1 MNDTM
6 IGKTF
11 FDRINLLKNLSVLT
25 KLALSTGIFLLVIG
39 FVSYE
44 LLKKWNEDVDT
55 IRSELVG
62 VQYIDPIYQIIQQ
75 LQIHRGQSN
84 AFLNGAP
91 LAREAAETA
100 ARKADQSLVNLLTL
114 IDQQKDPVNI
124 RQNIVDLQESWQRL
138 SQKSFQGPAA
148 DIFAE
153 HSDLI
158 GRFIRTIVLISDR
171 SSLTMDSEFDS
182 LYLVISVA
190 FRNHFLAE
198 ALGKIRGTGTG
209 MIASGNLSKAN
220 LVKLAM
226 LVGTVNIGGV
236 EDSFANIYAANPAL
250 KDQLGATTDSMLE
263 ASRSFMDYTME
274 LVNENITV
282 SSDEFFQAGTKAVNQ
297 IFTSTPKLTA
307 ALTSLLQTRLD
318 TMMVL
323 WTRLVF
329 SLVIGLCISL
339 LVLLVTIVGINRSLK
354 QVVGIFALIEKGKYD
369 NKFFV
374 SSKDELGQLQSA
386 LQRMQATLKD
396 NVEKQQR
403 ISSENIRIRQAL
415 DNVSTGAMVA
425 DDDANIVYINRSAKR
440 LMIENEAKI
449 KRDLPNFNGNELIGK
464 NIDLFHKKPAH
475 QRNLLAGLTGSY
487 DTEIGIS
494 GLTFGLTASPVF
506 DDHGNRIGSVL
517 EWRDRTVEVA
527 IEKEIDQLIESAT
540 NGDLTVRVVL
550 EGKTGFYR
558 KLAEGLNSLLVVS
571 EGVVNETARMF
582 ESLASGNLR
591 QRINTDYKGTF
602 NKLKNDA
609 NATVDKLTDVL
620 SRISDAANTVST
632 AADEI
637 AHGNMDLS
645 QRTEE
650 QASSL
655 EETASSMEQMTGTV
669 KQSAEHAYN
678 VNIAT
683 NEAKK
688 QAQIGGGM
696 VEQTISAIS
705 EINRSSKQI
714 SDIITVIDDIA
725 FQTNLLALNA
735 AVEAARAGEQG
746 RGFAV
751 VASEVR
757 SLAQRSAS
765 AAKEIKD
772 LIRDSVE
779 KVEQGTE
786 LVNESGKTLLEIVTA
801 IEKVSSMIN
810 DISNSA
816 QEQTAGIEQVNQ
828 AVSQM
833 DTMTQQNAALVEQA
847 SAAGQTMAEQA
858 RNMINLIEFFQIENS
873 ATGTQGKRP
882 LKTVSAMPSR
892 KAVNKNPVKTTKSSD
907 EWEDF

>member
-1 MNDTM
+1 MNDTV
-6 IGKTF
+6 IGKTL

-25 KLALSTGIFLLVIG
+25 KLAVSTGILLLLVGVIS
-39 FVSYE
+39 FE
-44 LLKKWNEDVDT
+44 LYKKWNEGVDT
-55 IRSELVG
+55 LRSELVG
-62 VQYIDPIYQIIQQ
+62 VQYIDPIYRVIQQ
-75 LQIHRGQSN
+75 LQIHRGQTN
-84 AFLNGAP
+84 AFLNGEP
-91 LAREAAETA
+91 LARDASEKAAQ
-100 ARKADQSLVNLLTL
+100 KADQALASLLTL
-114 IDQQKDPVNI
+114 IDQQKDPLQV
-124 RQNIVDLQESWQRL
+124 RQDVVDLQESWQRL
-138 SQKSFQGPAA
+138 NQRSFQGPAA
-148 DIFAE
+148 DIFTE

-158 GRFIRTIVLISDR
+158 ARFIHAVVLISDR
-171 SSLTMDSEFDS
+171 SSLTMDSELDS
-182 LYLVISVA
+182 VYLIMSLA
-190 FRNHFLAE
+190 FHNHLLAE
-198 ALGKIRGTGTG
+198 ALGKIRGTGAG
-209 MIASGNLSKAN
+209 LIASGNLSKDN

-226 LVGTVNIGGV
+226 LVGSVDIKGV
-236 EDSFANIYAANPAL
+236 AESFANVYAANPAL
-250 KDQLGATTDSMLE
+250 KDQLGATTDSMLGM
-263 ASRSFMDYTME
+263 SRTFMGYTME

-282 SSDEFFQAGTKAVNQ
+282 SSQEFFQAGTKAINQ
-297 IFTSTPKLTA
+297 IFTGTPRLTE

-318 TMMVL
+318 TMVAL
-323 WTRLVF
+323 QARLVF
-329 SLVIGLCISL
+329 SLIIGLFISL
-339 LVLLVTIVGINRSLK
+339 LVLLVTIMGINRPLK
-354 QVVGIFALIEKGKYD
+354 QVVGVFALIEQGKYD
-369 NKFFV
+369 NKLAV
-374 SSKDELGQLQSA
+374 SSNDELGQLQSA
-386 LQRMQATLKD
+386 LLRMQATLKES
-396 NVEKQQR
+396 VEKQQR
-403 ISSENIRIRQAL
+403 ISSENARIRQAL

-425 DDDANIVYINRSAKR
+425 DDNANIVYMNHSVKK
-440 LMIENEAKI
+440 LMVENEARI
-449 KRDLPNFNGNELIGK
+449 KRELPNFNGNELIGK
-464 NIDLFHKKPAH
+464 NIDLFHKNPEH

-487 DTEIGIS
+487 KTEVAIS
-494 GLTFGLTASPVF
+494 GLTFSLTASPVF
-506 DDHGNRIGSVL
+506 DDHGNRIGSVV

-540 NGDLTVRVVL
+540 NGDLSVRVAL
-550 EGKTGFYR
+550 EGKNGFDR
-558 KLAEGLNSLLVVS
+558 TLSEGLNSLLVVS
-571 EGVVNETARMF
+571 ERVISDTARMF
-582 ESLASGNLR
+582 EALASGNLR
-591 QRINTDYKGTF
+591 QRIDTDYNGTF

-620 SRISDAANTVST
+620 SQISDAANTVST

-637 AHGNMDLS
+637 AHGNRDLS

-683 NEAKK
+683 NDAKN

-696 VEQTISAIS
+696 VERTIAAIS
-705 EINRSSKQI
+705 EINHSSKKI

-801 IEKVSSMIN
+801 IEKVSGMIN

-858 RNMINLIEFFQIENS
+858 RNMINLIDFFQIEKR
-873 ATGTQGKRP
+873 ATGTHGK
-882 LKTVSAMPSR
+882 KTLTTISAMPAR
-892 KAVNKNPVKTTKSSD
+892 KTTHKSPVKTTKSAD